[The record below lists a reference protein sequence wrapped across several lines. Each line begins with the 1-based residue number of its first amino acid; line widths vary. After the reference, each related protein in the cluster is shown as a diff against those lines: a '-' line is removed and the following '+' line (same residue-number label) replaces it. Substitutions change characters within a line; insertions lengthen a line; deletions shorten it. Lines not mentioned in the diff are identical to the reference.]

1 MVPKQLASCME
12 KMVLTLILPHTH
24 INSRWIICLNVKTK
38 AIKFLEEETG
48 KYLHDL
54 GIAKIFLFFFW
65 FNFYFYLL
73 QTQRKFARVVQRV
86 SCISLNLLLT
96 SQDYQNHEINTGIVD
111 TINGISYSNITSFPP
126 LMSFFFSRILYM
138 IPHCIWLLFLP
149 TPQYLFIW
157 LQWVLV
163 AACGI
168 FSCGMLT
175 LSCGMWDLFT

>member
-1 MVPKQLASCME
+1 MILGQPKFS
-12 KMVLTLILPHTH
+12 
-24 INSRWIICLNVKTK
+24 S
-38 AIKFLEEETG
+38 
-48 KYLHDL
+48 
-54 GIAKIFLFFFW
+54 FW
-65 FNFYFYLL
+65 GGVNFYFYLF

-96 SQDYQNHEINTGIVD
+96 SQDDYQNHEIYTGIVD

-175 LSCGMWDLFT
+175 LSCGMWDLVP